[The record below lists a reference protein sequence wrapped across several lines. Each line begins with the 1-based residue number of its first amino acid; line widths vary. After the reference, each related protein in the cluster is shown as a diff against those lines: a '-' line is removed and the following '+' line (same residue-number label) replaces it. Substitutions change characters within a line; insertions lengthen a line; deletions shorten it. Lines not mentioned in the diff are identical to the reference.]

1 MAKYKKFS
9 SCNLE
14 LASFIVGVIGLIWS
28 ASILVISVIS
38 IDYVPDI
45 QDLIAKIKQY
55 YTEHLTQE
63 KYESDDI
70 WCIHLDYV
78 SNWLQWIIVSLG
90 SISICKFMANGAL
103 MYGITEKEPSPIKWW
118 LIIGCFEIFLII
130 WACIFE
136 LFIFISC
143 CATSNVYDREMR
155 PLQFGLHIIRINHR
169 KPTSRKKFTLHDVL
183 LSYQPISTADSAHLV
198 G

>member
-1 MAKYKKFS
+1 MGS

-14 LASFIVGVIGLIWS
+14 LASFILGVIGLIWYAFVS
-28 ASILVISVIS
+28 VISVIS

-45 QDLIAKIKQY
+45 RDLIAKIKQY
-55 YTEHLTQE
+55 YTEHLTEE

-90 SISICKFMANGAL
+90 SISIYKFMANGAL
-103 MYGITEKEPSPIKWW
+103 MYGITGKEPSPIEWW
-118 LIIGCFEIFLII
+118 LIIGCFEIFLIF

-136 LFIFISC
+136 LFIFISH
-143 CATSNVYDREMR
+143 CATSKIYDREMS

-169 KPTSRKKFTLHDVL
+169 KPASRKKFTLHDVL
-183 LSYQPISTADSAHLV
+183 LSYKPISTADSAHLV